1 MTIVVHLIYIILT
14 FPDAHEENSENNEM
28 YEDHTE
34 AYEDHTEPS
43 AAYDDHTH
51 DLAAADAVSLLSLI
65 TRDDGATVS
74 PEEANEAS
82 EEVNEYWEEY
92 GYEQS
97 LAA

>member
-1 MTIVVHLIYIILT
+1 MTIGVHLIYIILT

-34 AYEDHTEPS
+34 PS

-51 DLAAADAVSLLSLI
+51 DLAAADAVSLLSII
-65 TRDDGATVS
+65 TRDDGATGS